1 MQQPDRWDDADEKR
15 RTHEP
20 ILVEVTEANRGG
32 LYVRLHGLRAF
43 LPASQAGT
51 DTVDGWKGLVGRHIL
66 VEVLDENDHAGFSK
80 RRACRPDEASRCP
93 FEYAS
98 PEVKPEMIRSR
109 GPDIGSLL
117 FSSLAGAAIFCG
129 GAHSRSRPSRGL
141 RPEPGP
147 VRPALRAAARGM
159 HSW

>member
-66 VEVLDENDHAGFSK
+66 VEVLEVNRRRNRVIV
-80 RRACRPDEASRCP
+80 RRASPDTP
-93 FEYAS
+93 
-98 PEVKPEMIRSR
+98 PIRT
-109 GPDIGSLL
+109 DT
-117 FSSLAGAAIFCG
+117 
-129 GAHSRSRPSRGL
+129 
-141 RPEPGP
+141 
-147 VRPALRAAARGM
+147 
-159 HSW
+159 